1 MLKTAEEQ
9 QAEEDQAAFRFGRRV
24 TLACILIFVCFAV
37 PYLAVEVANCEISCG
52 PTSWADLM
60 RAFLIGGYFCMF
72 PGMWL
77 LIFISN
83 WRLRPSGQS
92 DRINNYM

>member
-60 RAFLIGGYFCMF
+60 TAFLIGGYFGMF

-77 LIFISN
+77 LIVICNWKWRRSSQIDRSN
-83 WRLRPSGQS
+83 
-92 DRINNYM
+92 IYK